1 MMWYE
6 SNISNISNHFSAFTE
21 AQGYLQSKDQC
32 AKRKKKWRTKIKQN
46 KVNVTNDK
54 LKIFETN
61 YNKLSCYCQNSLSHK
76 WTEEQS
82 SVNEATFWSNKTL

>member
-32 AKRKKKWRTKIKQN
+32 AKRKKN
-46 KVNVTNDK
+46 EE
-54 LKIFETN
+54 LK
-61 YNKLSCYCQNSLSHK
+61 
-76 WTEEQS
+76 
-82 SVNEATFWSNKTL
+82 